1 MQKQPPHEVEVASLG
16 SFSFGLQDMPDG
28 LKKVPIDYSQER
40 LSTDRDY
47 LVQMARDIGK
57 VAVGI
62 EKGAASAHIN

>member
-1 MQKQPPHEVEVASLG
+1 
-16 SFSFGLQDMPDG
+16 MPDG

-62 EKGAASAHIN
+62 EKGAASECIN